1 MGNAVH
7 AIEFLDENEPDQAPS
22 DPFLATVTRQ
32 LEAYF
37 RNPAWQFTVPLISR
51 GSGYRRRI
59 WEELTRIQAGQV
71 QTYGALAHQLSSGA
85 RAVGAAC
92 RANPLPIII
101 PCHRVVAADGLGGFA
116 GETAGTRMDIKR
128 WLLAHEGVTL

>member
-7 AIEFLDENEPDQAPS
+7 AIEFLDENEPDRVPS
-22 DPFLATVTRQ
+22 DPFLATVIHQ

-37 RNPAWQFTVPLISR
+37 HNPAWRFTVPMICR

-59 WEELTRIQAGQV
+59 WEALTQIQAGQV
-71 QTYGALAHQLSSGA
+71 RTYGAIAGRLSSGA

-101 PCHRVVAADGLGGFA
+101 PCHRIVAADGVGGFA
-116 GETAGTRMDIKR
+116 GATTGTKMDIKR
-128 WLLAHEGVTL
+128 WLLAHEGVTF